1 MNMGSLKRGGMLR
14 IFISGGCKNGKSYF
28 AQRLAQG
35 QADGRMYYLATMRPC
50 DSEDYER
57 IERHRQER
65 YGWGFITIEQP
76 VDILQCVNLCDTSA
90 SFLLDSTT
98 ALLANEMF
106 PPDNTVNLNAADK
119 IADELISLCK
129 QVNNIVIVSDYIYSD
144 AMLYDE
150 LTEAYRMGLAF
161 MDRTLAAIC
170 DVVLEVAFGSVIIH
184 KGRGVFVP
192 FYEKIF

>member
-1 MNMGSLKRGGMLR
+1 MLR

-28 AQRLAQG
+28 AQWLAKG
-35 QADGRMYYLATMRPC
+35 QSEGKMYYLATMRPC

-65 YGWGFITIEQP
+65 YGWGFTTIEQP
-76 VDILQCVNLCDTSA
+76 VDILRCLNICDTRA

-106 PPDNTVNLNAADK
+106 PEDGNVNLDAPEKVADDLA
-119 IADELISLCK
+119 ILCK

-150 LTEAYRMGLAF
+150 LTEAYRKGLAF
-161 MDRTLAAIC
+161 IDRILAAVC
-170 DVVLEVAFGSVIIH
+170 DVVLEVAFGSIVIH
-184 KGRGVFVP
+184 KGREVFEP
-192 FYEKIF
+192 LYEKIF